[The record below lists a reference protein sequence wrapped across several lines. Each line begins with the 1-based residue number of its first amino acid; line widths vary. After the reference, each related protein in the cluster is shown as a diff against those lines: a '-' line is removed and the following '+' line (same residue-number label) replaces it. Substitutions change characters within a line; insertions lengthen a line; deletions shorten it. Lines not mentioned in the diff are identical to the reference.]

1 MQLSKCGNVGKE
13 IFELLEKTFALMLAS
28 LVAIAALGFQA
39 RAQNTLDD
47 QAAQKIRIKVAK
59 IGLGPK
65 ARVEA
70 KLRDFTKVKGYISA
84 ANHDS
89 FTITEQNTGNT
100 RELNYADVAEVK
112 KPGGGFSIRTWA
124 ILGGAATAATIVG
137 FTVLKPV
144 LCDGGAGC

>member
-1 MQLSKCGNVGKE
+1 MLKRIFAILLS
-13 IFELLEKTFALMLAS
+13 TF
-28 LVAIAALGFQA
+28 VAMAAISFHSA
-39 RAQNTLDD
+39 RAQTTFDD
-47 QAAQKIRIKVAK
+47 QATQKIRTKVAK

-70 KLRDFTKVKGYISA
+70 KLRDGTKVKGYISA
-84 ANHDS
+84 VNPDS

-100 RELNYADVAEVK
+100 RDLNYADVAEVK
-112 KPGGGFSIRTWA
+112 KPGGGLSSRGWIIIA
-124 ILGGAATAATIVG
+124 GAATAATIVG